1 MTGLNPVEHGYLGW
15 YSYVEPLD
23 KIIMLFRGIEKDSQ
37 KVNKEYDEIRN
48 KLLINRTITD
58 EINEIGKYKSK
69 ILFPF
74 GDNPYKDLDNML
86 EIIKKNVKKMVR
98 NIFMH
103 MIVNQIVQCMILDQ
117 IVMKQI
123 N

>member
-1 MTGLNPVEHGYLGW
+1 M
-15 YSYVEPLD
+15 
-23 KIIMLFRGIEKDSQ
+23 
-37 KVNKEYDEIRN
+37 
-48 KLLINRTITD
+48 INRTITD

-86 EIIKKNVKKMVR
+86 QIIKKNVKKMVR